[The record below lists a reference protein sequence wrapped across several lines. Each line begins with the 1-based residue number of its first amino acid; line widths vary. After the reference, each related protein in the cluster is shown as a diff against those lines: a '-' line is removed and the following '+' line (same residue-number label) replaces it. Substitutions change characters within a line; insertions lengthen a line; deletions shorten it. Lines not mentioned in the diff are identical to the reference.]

1 MAPPER
7 YRWSR
12 YARFVAAPGG
22 QIVAFSGRRALPLLL
37 EPDAAAT
44 SDGAE
49 PASATTPGP
58 GCGPRGTPLPS
69 PPAGRPV
76 RPPEPGKIDPDGR
89 QALLEAGL
97 LVEVGHDELAAL
109 EDESSAERHQVAE
122 LFLNISPTLG
132 CNLRCRYCFED
143 HKRSLAGASSRPRDP
158 GRAGCPDPALDPG
171 LAAGVA
177 PPRAAIMTA
186 EVADQLVRFAAG
198 ELARPGTRSF
208 AIHWFGGEPLLAA
221 ALVEELTTKLRGEA
235 ENHGVAFEAHMFTNG
250 YLLTPEVSR
259 RLAEAGLGSVVIAV
273 DGRPETHDARRP
285 RTGGGATFDTIWA
298 NLGPASEHLE
308 VIVQTMVDQGNQNR
322 AWDIRDLLSESAL
335 GDRVKFRIARVRQ
348 GADPRREL
356 SPREFGRLQLDG
368 LARYGVE
375 NAIRIGVG
383 LPKRSFGCS
392 YRRERSFAIAPN
404 GAIHRCPRVLDRP
417 EWAVGHVST
426 GLNQGSATA
435 SRWRRASP
443 FTNPTCRRCPVLP
456 LCGGGCALEL
466 GRGRLVCSPYRWLLD
481 EWLTTLV
488 ATQEA

>member
-1 MAPPER
+1 VAAPER

-37 EPDAAAT
+37 EPDAAAA
-44 SDGAE
+44 SDGAK
-49 PASATTPGP
+49 PAF
-58 GCGPRGTPLPS
+58 LPS
-69 PPAGRPV
+69 PPTGRQV
-76 RPPEPGKIDPDGR
+76 RPPDPGKIDPEGR

-97 LVEVGHDELAAL
+97 LVEVGHDELTTL
-109 EDESSAERHQVAE
+109 EDEFSAERHQVAD

-143 HKRSLAGASSRPRDP
+143 HERPPAG
-158 GRAGCPDPALDPG
+158 
-171 LAAGVA
+171 
-177 PPRAAIMTA
+177 AAIMTA
-186 EVADQLVRFAAG
+186 EVAEQVVRFAAG
-198 ELARPGTRSF
+198 QLALPGTRSF
-208 AIHWFGGEPLLAA
+208 AVHWFGGEPLLAA

-259 RLAEAGLGSVVIAV
+259 RMAEAGLGSVVIAV

-298 NLGPASEHLE
+298 NLDPASEHLE
-308 VIVQTMVDQGNQNR
+308 VIVQTMVDLANRER
-322 AWDIRDLLSESAL
+322 AWDVCDLLAEGGL
-335 GDRVKFRIARVRQ
+335 GERVKFRIGRVRQ

-356 SPREFGRLQLDG
+356 GPQDFGRLQLDG
-368 LARYGVE
+368 LARYGVA
-375 NAIRIGVG
+375 NAARINVG
-383 LPKRSFGCS
+383 LPKRSFGCT
-392 YRRERSFAIAPN
+392 YRRERSFAIGPD
-404 GAIHRCPRVLDRP
+404 GAIHRCPRILDRP

-426 GLNQGSATA
+426 GLHPGSAAA
-435 SRWRRASP
+435 SRWLRANP

-466 GRGRLVCSPYRWLLD
+466 SRGRLVCSPYRWLLD